1 MRKYRVPLEVSLGVL
16 LWAGLLAGAAMAQ
29 KQDKDTAP
37 PPDATAPA
45 PATPQNR
52 SGLPPAPPEVVPPG
66 SAARPFTGN
75 DATQPPPRT
84 TVVPKDQPA
93 GLPK

>member
-1 MRKYRVPLEVSLGVL
+1 MRKITIPLEVSLGAL
-16 LWAGLLAGAAMAQ
+16 LLVGLLAGAAMAQ
-29 KQDKDTAP
+29 KQDTPPDVTAP
-37 PPDATAPA
+37 V

-84 TVVPKDQPA
+84 TIVPKDQPA
-93 GLPK
+93 PLPK